1 MNIIIF
7 PCIGFLH
14 SNSPITSAP
23 ILQPLEEKRRIPAT
37 AFINSSALD
46 SLSQHLFPYYY
57 NACPILYTDTYTPR
71 AKVRYLFRQPGIRP
85 KLLPGVA
92 AQLRAAASS
101 PSSLVASILSHNSL
115 LFYQPSVY
123 RYTQYS
129 SSSSSLN
136 LSLSLS
142 LALSMAIYRPAGRR
156 RQQQQLLCIVPILA
170 PSALERAIL
179 SPDHRDSV
187 LSLCRYRTCLYI

>member
-7 PCIGFLH
+7 TCIGFLH

-115 LFYQPSVY
+115 LFYQQSVY

-142 LALSMAIYRPAGRR
+142 GSFNGDLSAGRPPPAAAAASLHCPYTR
-156 RQQQQLLCIVPILA
+156 